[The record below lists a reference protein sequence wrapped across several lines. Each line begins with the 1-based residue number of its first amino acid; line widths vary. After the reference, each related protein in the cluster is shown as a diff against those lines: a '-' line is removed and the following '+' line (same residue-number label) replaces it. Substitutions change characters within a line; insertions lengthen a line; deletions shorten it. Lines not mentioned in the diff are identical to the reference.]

1 MTSTTAPPADMLA
14 DLAAL
19 GRNPATGGYNRF
31 AWSDPELAAREWF
44 VARAEAIGLDVE
56 TDRNGNLWA
65 WWHADLP
72 GTAFVCGSHLDSVP
86 EGGLWDG
93 PLGVAAAFAAVAD
106 LVADGIRPRRPI
118 AIVAFSDEEGS
129 RFGTACLGSRLM
141 TGTLAPENALG
152 LKDAAGASLADVL
165 TAHGHAPEHI
175 GADPERIARI
185 GEFVEVHVEQGH
197 MPVVRVE
204 RAAGLISLGEPL
216 GIATQIWPHGR
227 WRLDL
232 PGVANHAGTT
242 PLADRSDPVL
252 GMARGIV
259 AVREAAEELG
269 VLATVGRVDVEPG
282 AVNAIASLARMW
294 VDARGADEERVRALI
309 ERLAHRTGERAI
321 EESWTPVVSFDPELA
336 LSIDAAVGRTL
347 PRLPSGAGHD
357 AGVLALAG
365 IPTAMILVRNVTGV
379 SHSPAEHVDL
389 PDAASGV
396 DALRAVMAARVL

>member
-1 MTSTTAPPADMLA
+1 MTSTTSVPRDILAELA
-14 DLAAL
+14 DV
-19 GRNPATGGYNRF
+19 GRSRTTGGYNRF
-31 AWSDPELAAREWF
+31 AWSDAELAAREWF
-44 VARAEAIGLDVE
+44 VARAEDIGLDVE

-65 WWHADLP
+65 WWRADLP

-93 PLGVAAAFAAVAD
+93 PLGVAAAFAAVAE
-106 LVADGIRPRRPI
+106 LVASGMRPRRPI

-141 TGTLAPENALG
+141 TGTLAPQHALG
-152 LKDAAGASLADVL
+152 LTDATGTSLAEVL
-165 TAHGHAPEHI
+165 RAHGHAPEHV
-175 GADPERIARI
+175 GADRDRLARI

-197 MPVVRVE
+197 LPVAHVE
-204 RAAGLISLGEPL
+204 RAEGLISLGEPL
-216 GIATQIWPHGR
+216 GLATQIWPHGR
-227 WRLDL
+227 WRFDL

-252 GMARGIV
+252 HMARGIV

-282 AVNAIASLARMW
+282 AVNAIASLARLW
-294 VDARGADEERVRALI
+294 VDARGADAERVRALTGQVA
-309 ERLAHRTGERAI
+309 ERMGRPAI
-321 EESWTPVVSFDPELA
+321 EESWTPVVSFDTELA
-336 LSIDAAVGRTL
+336 ESIDAAVGRTL

-357 AGVLALAG
+357 AGVMALAG

-389 PDAASGV
+389 PDAAAGV
-396 DALRAVMAARVL
+396 AALRAVLLARAV